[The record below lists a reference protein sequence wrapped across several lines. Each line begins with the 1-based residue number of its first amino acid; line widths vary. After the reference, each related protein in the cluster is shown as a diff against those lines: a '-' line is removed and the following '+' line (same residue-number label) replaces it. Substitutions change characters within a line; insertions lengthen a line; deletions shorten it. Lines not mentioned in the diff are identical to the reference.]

1 MKSRCFGALLLVAA
15 CQTPAP
21 PPSATATAI
30 ASALP
35 PPPAPPRDAAPPVA
49 ASPAQP
55 RFGHVERFDPGLD
68 AIVPADW
75 KMERLAQGFAW
86 AEGPAWIRSG
96 SYLLFTDVPG
106 NTLHKWSETGGLE
119 VFLKPS
125 GLENPDPKVTREA
138 GLNGLFPLADGSV
151 LAADSGSRV
160 VVRLDLATK
169 KKTPVAAKF
178 NGKRFSSPND
188 LCQND
193 QGVTF
198 FTDPPYGL
206 EGINDSKA
214 KELAFNGVFRIAK
227 SGKVELIDDKLSY
240 PNGIGLSPD
249 QKTLYVANCDRERPI
264 WMAYSLDATGKVLG
278 QRLFADAKDLAIPD
292 APGAPDGLTVASD
305 GTVFATGP
313 GGVLVM
319 NAEGKRLG
327 RISTGK
333 PIANCKFG
341 DDGKSLYLT
350 SHDTLARIRLNVRG
364 QGFTSP

>member
-21 PPSATATAI
+21 PPSATATAT
-30 ASALP
+30 AFP
-35 PPPAPPRDAAPPVA
+35 PPPAPAPDAAPSVA
-49 ASPAQP
+49 ASPAPP
-55 RFGHVERFDPGLD
+55 RFGNVERFDPGLD

-86 AEGPAWIRSG
+86 AEGPAWIRTG

-160 VVRLDLATK
+160 VVRLDLTTK

-227 SGKVELIDDKLSY
+227 NGKVELIDDKLSY

>member
-1 MKSRCFGALLLVAA
+1 
-15 CQTPAP
+15 
-21 PPSATATAI
+21 
-30 ASALP
+30 
-35 PPPAPPRDAAPPVA
+35 
-49 ASPAQP
+49 
-55 RFGHVERFDPGLD
+55 
-68 AIVPADW
+68 
-75 KMERLAQGFAW
+75 MERLAQGFGW
-86 AEGPAWIRSG
+86 AEGPAWIQSG
-96 SYLLFTDVPG
+96 GYLLFTDVPG
-106 NTLHKWSETGGLE
+106 NALHKWSDKGGLE
-119 VFLKPS
+119 VFLSPS
-125 GLENPDPKVTREA
+125 GLANPDPKVTREA
-138 GLNGLFPLADGSV
+138 GLNGLFPLADGNV

-169 KKTPVAAKF
+169 KKTPLAAKF

-188 LCQND
+188 LCQTE

-214 KELAFNGVFRIAK
+214 KELPFNGVFRLTK
-227 SGKVELIDDKLSY
+227 QGKVELVDDKLSY

-249 QKTLYVANCDRERPI
+249 QKTLYVANCDRDRPI
-264 WMAYSLDATGKVLG
+264 WMAYSLDSQGKVLG
-278 QRLFADAKDLAIPD
+278 QRIFADAKDLAIAD

-319 NAEGKRLG
+319 SAEGKRLG

-364 QGFTSP
+364 QGFTGH